1 MYLLLTILAFAASFF
16 VLIAVHEFGHYLA
29 GWIGGIPARNMR
41 IRMFVFP
48 QRVDLRCEDHW
59 VSPYDRE
66 LFLSTAWG
74 YLKTTPRF
82 YLYSSGGLLIETLF
96 AVIAVAVFTHFGY
109 RAPAILVAITS
120 LCIILGI
127 VLVLDLPL
135 AWFRG
140 HPVGDVSGLW
150 ALAKFP
156 TVVLMLV
163 LLTVR
168 SLLVWYVKT

>member
-1 MYLLLTILAFAASFF
+1 MNVLTTILAFAACFF

-29 GWIGGIPARNMR
+29 GWLGGIPARNMR

-48 QRVDLRCEDHW
+48 QRVDLRCEDRW

-74 YLKTTPRF
+74 YLKTPPRF
-82 YLYSSGGLLIETLF
+82 FLYTSGGLLLETLF
-96 AVIAVAVFTHFGY
+96 AVVSVAVFMHFGHH
-109 RAPAILVAITS
+109 ALAILVAIS
-120 LCIILGI
+120 CLCIFLGI
-127 VLVLDLPL
+127 VLVLDLPV
-135 AWFRG
+135 AWYRG

-150 ALAKFP
+150 ALAKLP